1 MPLKISIKL
10 SGLAESFMSEMQKE
24 GLNESDVISQAI
36 GLLAEVWRTKRVAL
50 VKEEYLTNKSLES
63 YNGSIEHFFH
73 IQTPDSMRPKP
84 VGSVTVPNDNPGTIN
99 DQDTTFPD
107 IPIEKI

>member
-63 YNGSIEHFFH
+63 YNGNIEHFFH

-84 VGSVTVPNDNPGTIN
+84 TSSVMVPNVNPGPIN
-99 DQDTTFPD
+99 DSNTVFPDDTT
-107 IPIEKI
+107 EKI

>member
-10 SGLAESFMSEMQKE
+10 SGLAESFMGEMQKE

-50 VKEEYLTNKSLES
+50 VKEEYLTNRSLES
-63 YNGSIEHFFH
+63 YNGNIEHFFH
-73 IQTPDSMRPKP
+73 IQTPDSIRPKP
-84 VGSVTVPNDNPGTIN
+84 ASSVAVPNVNPAGTHDSNIILP
-99 DQDTTFPD
+99 DDT
-107 IPIEKI
+107 IEKI